1 MPQIGIDL
9 GGTKVQGARIDDG
22 QVVGDAKVATP
33 RGGVDQ
39 VVAAVVDCVGRLG
52 GAASVDGIGI
62 GAAGVVDA
70 ASGSLVRAPN
80 LVGFDGEVP
89 VSSLLARALDLPTS
103 TALVVD
109 NDVNAAVVAEHRL
122 GAARG
127 FDDVL
132 GVWVGTGV
140 GGGLILEGRLRR
152 GPAGGAGEIGHV
164 GVELGGARICGCGM
178 AGHLEAYAGR
188 ASMEA
193 EARRRHASG
202 SSTRLVELAGRKR
215 MKSSVF
221 AKAVE
226 AGDPMVLEL
235 LDDAVRALGVGVASA
250 ATLVDLQVVVVGG
263 GLPGKLGPRFVSRV
277 EEAVRSRL
285 FVQSSTL
292 KVVPATLGDL
302 AGAIG
307 AALLAA

>member
-9 GGTKVQGARIDDG
+9 GGTKIQGARLDDG
-22 QVVGDAKVATP
+22 HVAADAKVATP

-70 ASGSLVRAPN
+70 TTGSLVRAPN
-80 LVGFDGEVP
+80 LVGFDGRVP
-89 VSSLLARALDLPTS
+89 LSTLLARSLDLPAS

-140 GGGLILEGRLRR
+140 GGGLILDGRLRR
-152 GPAGGAGEIGHV
+152 GLAGGAGEIGHV
-164 GVELGGARICGCGM
+164 GVELGETRVCGCGL

-193 EARRRHASG
+193 EARRRHQAG
-202 SSTRLVELAGRKR
+202 SATRLVELAGHKR
-215 MKSSVF
+215 MKSGVF
-221 AKAVE
+221 AKALE
-226 AGDPMVLEL
+226 AGDRVVLEL
-235 LDDAVRALGVGVASA
+235 LDDAVRALGVGIASA
-250 ATLVDLQVVVVGG
+250 ATLVDLQAVVVGG
-263 GLPGKLGPRFVSRV
+263 GLPGKLGTRFVSRID
-277 EEAVRSRL
+277 EAVRSRL

-292 KVVPATLGDL
+292 QVVPATLGDL
-302 AGAIG
+302 GGAIG
-307 AALLAA
+307 AAILAA